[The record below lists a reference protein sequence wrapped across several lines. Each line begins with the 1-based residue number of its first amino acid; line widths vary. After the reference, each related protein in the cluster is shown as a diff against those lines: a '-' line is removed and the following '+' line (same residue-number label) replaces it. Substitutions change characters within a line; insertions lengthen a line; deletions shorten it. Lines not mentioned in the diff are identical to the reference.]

1 MIELNRECNL
11 DYDRVFYKSLPA
23 KALNLL
29 QGLLDP
35 DPALR
40 LTADQALKHTYLT
53 GVETLP
59 PQLPANNNESFQG
72 EICSEDDSGEDL
84 KVLENNMIS
93 LRRMDRSCHLI
104 EEVVIRAATL
114 KDTQKDTGKGTGS
127 TLNFKDT
134 PTKQIFNVNLMDE
147 GAKKNSEG
155 NPIVSFKEA
164 HTVQHYDPK
173 CSIVIRVPVITGR
186 LNSICSPTHGAESH
200 EDFSPVLR
208 KEIINHKEK
217 RKELNFT
224 LMSCMESSQKT
235 EK

>member
-11 DYDRVFYKSLPA
+11 DYDRIFYKSLPA

-35 DPALR
+35 NPSLR

-59 PQLPANNNESFQG
+59 PQIPINNNESFG

-84 KVLENNMIS
+84 KVLENNMMS

-114 KDTQKDTGKGTGS
+114 KDTLKDTGGKGTGS

-134 PTKQIFNVNLMDE
+134 PTKQIFNINLME
-147 GAKKNSEG
+147 EVAKKNSDG
-155 NPIVSFKEA
+155 NPIVSFKDS
-164 HTVQHYDPK
+164 HTVQHYYPK

-186 LNSICSPTHGAESH
+186 LNSICSPTHGAES

-224 LMSCMESSQKT
+224 LMSCMDSSQKT